1 MDVIL
6 CERGGKTERAKTAL
20 VQYVHQFSSTQPDTK
35 ITSLVLESDAQLK
48 CSFLREN
55 IDYSA
60 CIGLLETKHR
70 DTVIGRPITIVFFW
84 LFSFYFLLFLF

>member
-60 CIGLLETKHR
+60 CIGLLWTKQIET
-70 DTVIGRPITIVFFW
+70 DV
-84 LFSFYFLLFLF
+84 